1 MIVDTIKNRNIY
13 SAISPRI
20 KKGLEY
26 LANTDFSKMEPGR
39 YELDGSNLYALVQA
53 YNSLPRE
60 QGKWECHRNY
70 VDIQYIAEGVEQ
82 IGVNHIDKMHVVT
95 EYNPEK
101 DVAILGGKGDYVTL
115 SEGSYGIFFPEDAH
129 QPKVAPD
136 NIPGPVKKVV
146 IKVKIDW

>member
-1 MIVDTIKNRNIY
+1 MYNNMLFKTN
-13 SAISPRI
+13 P
-20 KKGLEY
+20 
-26 LANTDFSKMEPGR
+26 ANTFTWFSSHCSIFPEDIVR
-39 YELDGSNLYALVQA
+39 AFREYERESFGTT
-53 YNSLPRE
+53 RE

>member
-1 MIVDTIKNRNIY
+1 M
-13 SAISPRI
+13 
-20 KKGLEY
+20 
-26 LANTDFSKMEPGR
+26 
-39 YELDGSNLYALVQA
+39 Q
-53 YNSLPRE
+53 
-60 QGKWECHRNY
+60 
-70 VDIQYIAEGVEQ
+70 
-82 IGVNHIDKMHVVT
+82 VVT

-146 IKVKIDW
+146 IKEMCIRDRSIAFEVGMPNAGLASGLAITIGNIATIGLAPAIYGPLMNVSGSTLASWWRTKPIKSEDENPEKKK